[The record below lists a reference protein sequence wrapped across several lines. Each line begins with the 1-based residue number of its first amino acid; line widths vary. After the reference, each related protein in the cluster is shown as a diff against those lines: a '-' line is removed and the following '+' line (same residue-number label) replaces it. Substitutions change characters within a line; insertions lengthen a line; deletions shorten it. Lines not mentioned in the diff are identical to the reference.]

1 MGLLLMVPWVG
12 LQGVIV
18 VFPDYTHLLF
28 CSFCVIMFKKYQLE
42 DNALCTLV
50 IFWGCVLTCL

>member
-1 MGLLLMVPWVG
+1 MGLFLMVPWVG

-18 VFPDYTHLLF
+18 VFPDYTHLPF

-42 DNALCTLV
+42 DNVYAHWSYFGV
-50 IFWGCVLTCL
+50 AF